1 MSSSYLK
8 ISLLAIAIFLANPL
22 QAQEKTRV
30 WNTFSLGMP
39 LTDKLDARVAY
50 LHSTDI
56 TDEIKNNFNWYQV
69 RLAYRINSTWSTRVG
84 TAWLSIPSSNRTTNR
99 LFVNAI
105 YRKKLNRR
113 LVLRSGVQFETHS
126 QEERRF
132 DHRVILSNRLG
143 LRKRLDF
150 LGVAPS
156 LTYSLFYN
164 IGGGNIRYFN
174 DEGEEIARKPA
185 NGFHRGRILAN
196 FNFKISDPI
205 RLSLYYMHQHE
216 FNLGFSATN
225 KINVLNPNTGRIQ
238 RPFNN
243 YHVIGMSVSYQLK
256 GKHNEN
262 FLPINF

>member
-1 MSSSYLK
+1 MATSYLK
-8 ISLLAIAIFLANPL
+8 TSLIVIAIFFANQL
-22 QAQEKTRV
+22 HAQERTKV

-39 LTDKLDARVAY
+39 LTDNLDARVAY

-56 TDEIKNNFNWYQV
+56 TDEGRNNFNWYQI

-99 LFVNAI
+99 IFVNAI

-113 LVLRSGVQFETHS
+113 LVLRSGIQFETHS
-126 QEERRF
+126 EEEYRF
-132 DHRVILSNRLG
+132 DHRVILSSRLG
-143 LRKRLDF
+143 LRKRLKF
-150 LGVAPS
+150 LRVAPS
-156 LTYSLFYN
+156 LSYGLFYN
-164 IGGGNIRYFN
+164 IGGANIRYFN
-174 DEGEEIARKPA
+174 NEGEEIARKPA

-205 RLSLYYMHQHE
+205 RLSLYYMNQHE
-216 FNLGFSATN
+216 FNLGFSPTN
-225 KINVLNPNTGRIQ
+225 QINVLNPNTGRIQ

-243 YHVIGMSVSYQLK
+243 FHVIGLSVSYQLK